1 MELDNFK
8 ELWNK
13 EHHDLPEIS
22 LEKQNE
28 IHSPL
33 EMIKINMKTE
43 FWLMVVTLPMVF
55 IGFPFTTNDSNV
67 RTISIFVTFLT
78 VGLVVYFYSRFLR
91 IYKMLTKTSTNTNYD
106 LFNIKTQLLVCKEI
120 YISYYISY
128 IPLAFVS
135 SLEQINFQFN
145 EDYHIAIFATSFLIA
160 ILLLCV
166 IVKYWIYY
174 MYGKYIEDV
183 VRLVDELNG
192 IELLPRKIKNK
203 TWFEKSQRYFIDKLG
218 VKGNILNTIL
228 WFVSV
233 YLLMILVLVIILSI
247 IIIVGAKLDL
257 INLNILLKA
266 LNKGN

>member
-13 EHHDLPEIS
+13 DGHDLPEIS

-28 IHSPL
+28 IYSPL

-43 FWLMVVTLPMVF
+43 FWLMVITLPMVF
-55 IGFPFTTNDSNV
+55 IGFPFTTNNFNV
-67 RTISIFVTFLT
+67 RIISIFVTFLT
-78 VGLVVYFYSRFLR
+78 IGLVVYFYSRFLR
-91 IYKMLTKTSTNTNYD
+91 IYKRLIKTSTNTNYD
-106 LFNIKTQLLVCKEI
+106 LFNIKTQLLVCREI

-128 IPLAFVS
+128 LPLAFVS
-135 SLEQINFQFN
+135 SLQQINFQFD
-145 EDYHIAIFATSFLIA
+145 EDYHIAIFAISFLII
-160 ILLLCV
+160 ILLLC
-166 IVKYWIYY
+166 ITLKYWVYY
-174 MYGKYIEDV
+174 MYGKYIEDI

-192 IELLPRKIKNK
+192 IGLPPLKVRNK
-203 TWFEKSQRYFIDKLG
+203 SWFERSQRYFINKLG

-233 YLLMILVLVIILSI
+233 YLLLIVVLIVILSI

-257 INLNILLKA
+257 INLNTLLKA
-266 LNKGN
+266 LNQGN